1 MGLEFVTNKNNQWLL
16 VFIPA
21 LIYFIVLRTSH
32 HAHTQQQPSVLND
45 IFGLKPYVPI
55 GTEVLVSA
63 GHNGVDGLK
72 EIQSKLYLSD
82 ASKNEPSGKSYIPL
96 LYPLEVVIDDSE
108 RIPSKYHST
117 AFVHDS
123 DLGRGYVLIS
133 DSHGAGRIWRWE
145 VGGGPI
151 TIGKSL
157 HQVNSGC
164 RSKSKCSMEDGSRG
178 MVVQWEKGAELPNQA
193 GDLVVAEVGE
203 RRIVRIEKETGSRT
217 PLVLN
222 MPCGEEQVRLQ
233 QADWLLLTP
242 QGDLIFTATSNAC
255 SKDSIYQLNAAAHV
269 PPIIPSLSRQAHGW
283 NKTHHSHPIEV
294 IYTAEDDDTT
304 SITGL
309 TLDVT
314 DDLTASST
322 LYFTVVSKEHVFI
335 TKSVLE
341 IDDDEDQHGSSQQFF
356 DMTPF
361 FTANNIHL
369 GSAITLDK
377 TGTLYATYPGGIA
390 IISKSGDLLAQIPFQ
405 PKNIH
410 LNSITLASDGYIY
423 ATTTDSQLVRL
434 RTKAE
439 PIKIPTD
446 KYKPIDPTK
455 KT

>member
-1 MGLEFVTNKNNQWLL
+1 MGLEFATNKNNQWLL

-21 LIYFIVLRTSH
+21 LIYFIVLRTLH
-32 HAHTQQQPSVLND
+32 HAHTQHQPSLLND

-55 GTEVLVSA
+55 GTEVVVSA
-63 GHNGVDGLK
+63 GNNGVDALK
-72 EIQSKLYLSD
+72 EIQSKFYVSD
-82 ASKNEPSGKSYIPL
+82 ASKNYPSETSSIPL
-96 LYPLEVVIDDSE
+96 LYPLEVVIDDGE
-108 RIPSKYHST
+108 RIPSKFHST

-123 DLGRGYVLIS
+123 ELGRGYVLIS
-133 DSHGAGRIWRWE
+133 DSHDAGRIWRWE

-178 MVVQWEKGAELPNQA
+178 MVVQWEKGAELSNQA
-193 GDLVVAEVGE
+193 GNLVVVENGE
-203 RRIVRIEKETGSRT
+203 RRIVRIEKDTGART

-222 MPCGEEQVRLQ
+222 IPCGEEQVRLQ
-233 QADWLLLTP
+233 QAEWLLLTP
-242 QGDLIFTATSNAC
+242 QGDLIFTAKSNAC
-255 SKDSIYQLNAAAHV
+255 SRDSIYHLNAAAHV
-269 PPIIPSLSRQAHGW
+269 PPILPSLSRQAHGW

-294 IYTAEDDDTT
+294 IHTADDDIT
-304 SITGL
+304 SISGL

-322 LYFTVVSKEHVFI
+322 LYFTVVSKENVVI
-335 TKSVLE
+335 TKMTLE
-341 IDDDEDQHGSSQQFF
+341 EDDEEDQHGTSQHFF
-356 DMTPF
+356 EMTPF
-361 FTANNIHL
+361 FTANNVHL

-377 TGTLYATYPGGIA
+377 TGALYATYPGGIA

-405 PKNIH
+405 MKNIH

-423 ATTTDSQLVRL
+423 ATTTDSQLVRI

-446 KYKPIDPTK
+446 KYRPIDQTK
-455 KT
+455 